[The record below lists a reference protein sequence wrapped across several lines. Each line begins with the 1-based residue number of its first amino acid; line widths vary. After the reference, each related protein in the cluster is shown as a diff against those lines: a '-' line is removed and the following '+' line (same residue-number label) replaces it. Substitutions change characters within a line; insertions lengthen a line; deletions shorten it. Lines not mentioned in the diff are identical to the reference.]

1 MSMMTRDVSVKAV
14 LAGFLCVVIISVFS
28 PYTDLVVGT
37 IWSGATYLPLNV
49 VTIFTLVIFINII
62 LRKIN
67 IGFTEHELL
76 YIYCMMLVTG
86 CIVSLGL
93 VHSLIPITT
102 GVFYHATKEN
112 RWQEMLHPHFPKW
125 FVPSNPDTIK
135 YLWEGLPK
143 GVPIP
148 WHDWVRP
155 FIGWVSLAIGMY
167 IVMYSLCLLLQKQ
180 WITNEHLVFPLVSLP
195 LELCKEEKGK
205 LLPPLLRNKVFWAGF
220 LISAFPFFINGL
232 HYYFPFVPSIGLFVD
247 VGNFLKEAPWSALA
261 PLRLNLIFSAIGL
274 TYLLPTSLSFSLWV
288 FFVYFRLQAVIGAML
303 GVNMPFMFTYPTR
316 AFISYQIAGGM
327 IVFCFFLL
335 WVARNEI
342 KKIFIPSKSY
352 NNNDYMYKR
361 ALLGLLVGVLIIC
374 FWAIAAGVSVILLL
388 LIFFL
393 FLIII
398 LAATRLSA
406 EGGVYFF
413 QASFRPSDIIM
424 AFTGSEFLGV
434 RNIVTLIGP
443 VEHVFMRDQRAA
455 LMPNI
460 MDILKISD
468 SGNLKRKTVVILSW
482 AAILVGIAF
491 SFIVYIKLLYK
502 IGGINC
508 SGYAWLPF
516 WGWSSQ
522 HTINLL
528 TRPQEPN
535 ISSVFWLF
543 VGCVSMVLVLF
554 LRRVVL
560 WVPLHPLGYIM
571 GDSWPTVQL
580 WFPIML
586 GWLLK
591 TMILRLGGIKGYRTL
606 MPGFLG
612 LILGEYSMIGLW
624 LLIDILTGVKGHVV
638 APFL

>member
-1 MSMMTRDVSVKAV
+1 MRTISARAAV
-14 LAGFLCVVIISVFS
+14 AGLLCVIIISIFS

-49 VTIFTLVIFINII
+49 VVIFTFFIFINIV
-62 LRKIN
+62 LRKFR
-67 IGFTEHELL
+67 IGFNEDELL

-112 RWQEMLHPHFPKW
+112 RWQELIHPHLPNW

-143 GVPIP
+143 GVPVP
-148 WHDWVRP
+148 WQDWLKP
-155 FIGWVSLAIGMY
+155 FVGWITLAIGMY
-167 IVMYSLCLLLQKQ
+167 IIMYSLCFLLQKQ

-205 LLPPLLRNKVFWAGF
+205 VSPPLLRNKIFWIGF

-232 HYYFPFVPSIGLFVD
+232 HHYFPFIPSIGLFVD
-247 VGNFLKEAPWSALA
+247 VGSFLREAPWSALA

-274 TYLLPTSLSFSLWV
+274 TYLLPTSLSFSLWI
-288 FFVYFRLQAVIGAML
+288 FFIYFRLQAVIGAIF
-303 GVNMPFMFTYPTR
+303 GANMPFMFTYPTR

-327 IVFCFFLL
+327 VVFCFFLL

-342 KKIFIPSKSY
+342 KKIFTSSKLISDNY
-352 NNNDYMYKR
+352 VYKR
-361 ALLGLLVGVLIIC
+361 AFLGLLFGILIIC
-374 FWAIAAGVSVILLL
+374 LWAIAAGVSVPLVLC
-388 LIFFL
+388 IFFL
-393 FLIII
+393 FFITI
-398 LAATRLSA
+398 LSATRLSS

-413 QASFRPSDIIM
+413 QASFRPSDVIM
-424 AFTGSEFLGV
+424 AFTGSELLGV

-443 VEHVFMRDQRAA
+443 VEHIFMRDQRAA

-460 MDILKISD
+460 MDTLKITD
-468 SGNLKRKTVVILSW
+468 AGNLNRKSVLILSW
-482 AAILVGIAF
+482 VAILVGIVT
-491 SFIVYIKLLYK
+491 SYIAYLTLMYR

-508 SGYAWLPF
+508 GYAILPSPF
-516 WGWSSQ
+516 WSSQ

-528 TRPQEPN
+528 IRPQEPN
-535 ISSVFWLF
+535 ISSIIWFF
-543 VGCVSMVLVLF
+543 VGCISMGLLLF
-554 LRRVVL
+554 VRRVFL

-571 GDSWPTVQL
+571 GDSWPTVQI
-580 WFPIML
+580 WFPIMI

-591 TMILRLGGIKGYRTL
+591 TLILRLGGIKGYRIL

-612 LILGEYSMIGLW
+612 FILGEYSMIGLW
-624 LLIDILTGVKGHVV
+624 ILIDVFTGVRGHSV